1 MPHNTACCDHDHDL
15 TTHPLGQS
23 NGHAPGHDHLHD
35 NEAKDLLTE
44 QHPTSQSCSHHHAH
58 EKKHNHT
65 HAHDGDDHKHKAT
78 QDHGHKHKSE
88 LRHEHGHDH
97 KHGHACNHD
106 HVHGATSI
114 SEKAIVPAD
123 AKRLRLH
130 IAEMD
135 CPTEEALIRRSL
147 TGMPHVLG
155 LDFDLLNRILTV
167 HHYQQEADE
176 IHAKLKNLGMS
187 GTELAA
193 GASALAPA
201 TPTKSR
207 YWKMAFGVSA
217 AAAAEITA
225 WVTGS
230 DTSVTV
236 ALLAL
241 CAILACGIPTLKKGW
256 IALRH
261 FTLNIHLLM
270 TAAVIGALA
279 IGQWPEAAM
288 VICLFAVAEMIEAAS
303 LLRARDAISGLLAQ
317 APETALVQQI
327 DASWK
332 PIATTDIDVGALV
345 QCRPG
350 DRIALDGIIEAG
362 QSNVNQ
368 AAITGESIPVEKR
381 IGDIVYA
388 GTLNQSGA
396 IQIRVSTAA
405 NATMLARIAL
415 SVQEAQSQRAPM
427 QGFVDKFA
435 AIYTPTVFTFAL
447 LMAIVPPLFFH
458 QYWHESLYR
467 ALVLLVIACP
477 CALVISTPVTI
488 VSGLALAARRGIVVK
503 GGLFL
508 EHGRQ
513 LKTLAFDKTGTLTE
527 GKPRLT
533 HTISLSNNTDTDI
546 LRLAASLDAH
556 SSHPL
561 AHALVEACQNALLP
575 ASDIS
580 LIEMGRGRGVTGRI
594 QDVQYQLGNRAMVD
608 ELQIALADDKLQQHD
623 QQVQELEKSG
633 NTVIFLCAN
642 KTVLGLL
649 AIADQVRATS
659 KEAIAELHALG
670 ISTLMLTGDNDHTAQ
685 AIAAQTGITDVR
697 SQLLP
702 QDKLDAVKHLA
713 NQGVTGMTGDG
724 INDAPALARAHIGF
738 AMAAG
743 SDTALETADVALM
756 QNDLRKLPEF
766 IRISHKTSEI
776 LWQNII
782 FALTVKLVFFALAL
796 TGHASLWMAV
806 FADTGTSLLV
816 VLNGVRLLTYSDA
829 VSATR

>member
-1 MPHNTACCDHDHDL
+1 MTQNSACCDHDHDINS
-15 TTHPLGQS
+15 HPLS
-23 NGHAPGHDHLHD
+23 RSKAPHASGHVHEDDHEDDHED
-35 NEAKDLLTE
+35 EHEHEHQHNNQQPVE
-44 QHPTSQSCSHHHAH
+44 QHRGDAHHEHA
-58 EKKHNHT
+58 KI
-65 HAHDGDDHKHKAT
+65 HD
-78 QDHGHKHKSE
+78 
-88 LRHEHGHDH
+88 HGHDH
-97 KHGHACNHD
+97 GHTHKHDHQHAHACSHD
-106 HVHGATSI
+106 HAHGAASVLQ
-114 SEKAIVPAD
+114 KAVVPAD
-123 AKRLRLH
+123 AKRMRLH
-130 IAEMD
+130 IADMD

-147 TGMPHVLG
+147 TGMPKVLG

-167 HHYQQEADE
+167 HHYQQDPVE
-176 IHAKLKNLGMS
+176 IHEKLKDLGMS

-193 GASALAPA
+193 GETASAPAAPS
-201 TPTKSR
+201 KSR
-207 YWKMAFGVSA
+207 YWKVGFGILA

-225 WVTGS
+225 WITGTDAS
-230 DTSVTV
+230 IVIAFLSIV
-236 ALLAL
+236 
-241 CAILACGIPTLKKGW
+241 AILACGIPTLKKGW

-270 TAAVIGALA
+270 TAAVTGALA

-327 DASWK
+327 DQSWK
-332 PIATTDIDVGALV
+332 AIATSEIDVGALV

-350 DRIALDGIIEAG
+350 DRIALDGILETG
-362 QSNVNQ
+362 QSHVNQ

-381 IGDIVYA
+381 PGDIVYA

-396 IQIRVSTAA
+396 IQIRVSAA
-405 NATMLARIAL
+405 ADSTMLARIAQ

-435 AIYTPTVFTFAL
+435 AIYTPVVFAFAL
-447 LMAIVPPLFFH
+447 LMAIVPPLFFQH
-458 QYWHESLYR
+458 AWHESLYR

-527 GKPRLT
+527 GKPRLNR
-533 HTISLSNNTDTDI
+533 TISVSKYKDSEI
-546 LRLAASLDAH
+546 LRLAASIDAH

-561 AHALVEACQNALLP
+561 AHALVDACTDTLSPADDIGLLE
-575 ASDIS
+575 I
-580 LIEMGRGRGVTGRI
+580 GRGRGVTGRI
-594 QDVQYQLGNRAMVD
+594 QGVEFQLGNRAMID
-608 ELQIALADDKLQQHD
+608 ALNIVLPDDKLQQLN
-623 QQVQELEKSG
+623 QQTQELEKSG
-633 NTVIFLCAN
+633 NTVIFLCAD

-649 AIADQVRATS
+649 AIADQVRAS
-659 KEAIAELHALG
+659 GKQAIAELHALG

-702 QDKLDAVKHLA
+702 QDKLEAIKQLA
-713 NQGVTGMTGDG
+713 DQGVTGMTGDG

-738 AMAAG
+738 AMATG

-766 IRISHKTSEI
+766 IRISQKTSTI

-782 FALTVKLVFFALAL
+782 FALAVKFVFFALAL
-796 TGHASLWMAV
+796 SGHASLWMAV

-816 VLNGVRLLTYSDA
+816 VLNGVRLLTYSDSL
-829 VSATR
+829 SAAR

>member
-1 MPHNTACCDHDHDL
+1 MTQKTACCGHHNELPAQPLEQKDQHDH
-15 TTHPLGQS
+15 
-23 NGHAPGHDHLHD
+23 AGHDHPHLH
-35 NEAKDLLTE
+35 
-44 QHPTSQSCSHHHAH
+44 QHQHKHSHACSHD
-58 EKKHNHT
+58 HT
-65 HAHDGDDHKHKAT
+65 HAKVVA
-78 QDHGHKHKSE
+78 
-88 LRHEHGHDH
+88 
-97 KHGHACNHD
+97 
-106 HVHGATSI
+106 
-114 SEKAIVPAD
+114 SEKAVVPAD
-123 AKRLRLH
+123 AKRLRMH
-130 IAEMD
+130 IADMD

-167 HHYQQEADE
+167 HHYQQDAAE
-176 IHAKLKNLGMS
+176 IHAKLKDLGMS
-187 GTELAA
+187 GTELAV
-193 GASALAPA
+193 GASGSAPA
-201 TPTKSR
+201 APSRGR
-207 YWKMAFGVSA
+207 YWRLAFGGIA
-217 AAAAEITA
+217 AASAEITA

-230 DTSVTV
+230 DTSATV

-241 CAILACGIPTLKKGW
+241 SAILACGIPTLKKGW

-288 VICLFAVAEMIEAAS
+288 VICLFAIAEMIEAAS

-317 APETALVQQI
+317 APETALVQQV
-327 DASWK
+327 DTSWK
-332 PIATTDIDVGALV
+332 PVATAEIAVGDLV

-350 DRIALDGIIEAG
+350 DRIALDGTIENG

-368 AAITGESIPVEKR
+368 AAITGESFPVEKR
-381 IGDIVYA
+381 LGDVVYA
-388 GTLNQSGA
+388 GTLNQTGA
-396 IQIRVSTAA
+396 IQIRVSAAA
-405 NATMLARIAL
+405 NSTMLARIAQ

-435 AIYTPTVFTFAL
+435 AIYTPAVFTFAL
-447 LMAIVPPLFFH
+447 LMAIVPPLALH
-458 QYWHESLYR
+458 QSWHESLYR

-508 EHGRQ
+508 EHGRK
-513 LKTLAFDKTGTLTE
+513 LRTLAFDKTGTLTE

-533 HTISLSNNTDTDI
+533 RTMSVSNATEAEI
-546 LRLAASLDAH
+546 LKLAASLDAN

-561 AHALVEACQNALLP
+561 AHALIEACTEKLEQAD
-575 ASDIS
+575 DIS
-580 LIEMGRGRGVTGRI
+580 LLEIGRGRGITGRI
-594 QDVQYQLGNRAMVD
+594 QNVQYQLGNRAMLD
-608 ELQIALADDKLQQHD
+608 ELAIALSDEKRQQLN
-623 QQVQELEKSG
+623 QQVQELEKTG

-642 KTVLGLL
+642 HRVLGLL
-649 AIADQVRATS
+649 AIADQVRASS
-659 KEAIAELHALG
+659 KQAIAELHALG
-670 ISTLMLTGDNDHTAQ
+670 VATLMLTGDNDHTAQ

-702 QDKLDAVKHLA
+702 QDKLEAIKQLA
-713 NQGVTGMTGDG
+713 DQGVTGMTGDG

-766 IRISHKTSEI
+766 IRISHKTSAV
-776 LWQNII
+776 LWQNIV
-782 FALTVKLVFFALAL
+782 FALAVKFVFFALAL
-796 TGHASLWMAV
+796 SGHASLWMAV

-816 VLNGVRLLTYSDA
+816 VLNGVRLLTYSDSLA
-829 VSATR
+829 SER

>member
-1 MPHNTACCDHDHDL
+1 MTQDSSCC
-15 TTHPLGQS
+15 
-23 NGHAPGHDHLHD
+23 GHDHGLVDHPLAPTHD
-35 NEAKDLLTE
+35 
-44 QHPTSQSCSHHHAH
+44 HHHDGHAHHHGHSH
-58 EKKHNHT
+58 EKKHEH
-65 HAHDGDDHKHKAT
+65 HDH
-78 QDHGHKHKSE
+78 
-88 LRHEHGHDH
+88 HGHDH
-97 KHGHACNHD
+97 KHGHACSHD
-106 HVHGATSI
+106 HSHAAPSA
-114 SEKAIVPAD
+114 SEKAVVPAD

-130 IAEMD
+130 IADMD
-135 CPTEEALIRRSL
+135 CPTEEALIRRTM

-167 HHYQQEADE
+167 HHYQQEPAE
-176 IHAKLKNLGMS
+176 IHAKLKALGMS
-187 GTELAA
+187 GTELAEGEKA
-193 GASALAPA
+193 AAPA
-201 TPTKSR
+201 TPSKAQ
-207 YWKMAFGVSA
+207 YWKVAVGVIT

-225 WVTGS
+225 WVTGN
-230 DTSVTV
+230 DTSLPV
-236 ALLAL
+236 ALLAVT
-241 CAILACGIPTLKKGW
+241 AILACGMPTLKKGW

-270 TAAVIGALA
+270 TAAVMGALA

-303 LLRARDAISGLLAQ
+303 LLRARDAISGLLAH
-317 APETALVQQI
+317 APETALVQQV
-327 DASWK
+327 DASWQAI
-332 PIATTDIDVGALV
+332 PTNEVAVGALV

-350 DRIALDGIIEAG
+350 DRIALDGTIEAG
-362 QSNVNQ
+362 QSHVNQ

-388 GTLNQSGA
+388 GSLNQSGA
-396 IQIRVSTAA
+396 IQIRVSAAA
-405 NATMLARIAL
+405 NATMLARIAQ
-415 SVQEAQSQRAPM
+415 SVQDAQSQRAPM

-435 AIYTPTVFTFAL
+435 AVYTPSVFLFAV
-447 LMAIVPPLFFH
+447 LMALVPPLALH
-458 QYWHESLYR
+458 HSWHESLYR

-477 CALVISTPVTI
+477 CALVISTPVTV

-533 HTISLSNNTDTDI
+533 KTISLGNESEAT
-546 LRLAASLDAH
+546 LLQLAASLDAN

-561 AHALVEACQNALLP
+561 AHALVEACTTGLLP
-575 ASDIS
+575 ASEIT
-580 LIEMGRGRGVTGRI
+580 LVEQGRGRGISGTIDGI
-594 QDVQYQLGNRAMVD
+594 HYQLGNRALV
-608 ELQIALADDKLQQHD
+608 EALAINISTD
-623 QQVQELEKSG
+623 QQQLLDREVAALEKLG
-633 NTVIFLCAN
+633 NTIIFLCSN
-642 KTVLGLL
+642 QSLLGLL

-659 KEAIAELHALG
+659 KQAIEELHALG

-702 QDKLDAVKHLA
+702 QDKLDAVKQLA
-713 NQGVTGMTGDG
+713 DQGVTGMTGDG

-766 IRISHKTSEI
+766 IRISQKTSAI
-776 LWQNII
+776 LWQNIG
-782 FALTVKLVFFALAL
+782 FALVVKFIFFALAL
-796 TGHASLWMAV
+796 SGHASLWMAV

-816 VLNGVRLLTYSDA
+816 VLNGVRLLTYSDSLA
-829 VSATR
+829 SPAR

>member
-1 MPHNTACCDHDHDL
+1 MTQKTACCGHDHDL
-15 TTHPLGQS
+15 PTHPLEQQDHHDRAE
-23 NGHAPGHDHLHD
+23 HAGHDH
-35 NEAKDLLTE
+35 A
-44 QHPTSQSCSHHHAH
+44 HPH
-58 EKKHNHT
+58 E
-65 HAHDGDDHKHKAT
+65 HKHA
-78 QDHGHKHKSE
+78 
-88 LRHEHGHDH
+88 H
-97 KHGHACNHD
+97 KHGHACSHD
-106 HVHGATSI
+106 HDHGTAVA
-114 SEKAIVPAD
+114 SEKAVVPAD
-123 AKRLRLH
+123 AKRLRMH
-130 IAEMD
+130 IADMD

-167 HHYQQEADE
+167 HHYQQDPAE
-176 IHAKLKNLGMS
+176 IHTKLKDLGMS

-193 GASALAPA
+193 GESASAPAAPA
-201 TPTKSR
+201 RSR
-207 YWKMAFGVSA
+207 YWKLAIGGSA

-230 DTSVTV
+230 DTSITV

-241 CAILACGIPTLKKGW
+241 SAIVACGIPTLKKGW

-270 TAAVIGALA
+270 TAAVLGALA

-288 VICLFAVAEMIEAAS
+288 VICLFAIAEMIEAAS

-327 DASWK
+327 DTSWK
-332 PIATTDIDVGALV
+332 PVATTEIAVGNLV

-350 DRIALDGIIEAG
+350 DRIALDGTIENG

-388 GTLNQSGA
+388 GTLNQTGA
-396 IQIRVSTAA
+396 IQIRVSAAA
-405 NATMLARIAL
+405 NSTMLARIAQ

-435 AIYTPTVFTFAL
+435 AIYTPVVFIFAL
-447 LMAIVPPLFFH
+447 LMAIVPPLALN
-458 QYWHESLYR
+458 QGWHESLYR

-533 HTISLSNNTDTDI
+533 RAMSVSNATDAEI
-546 LRLAASLDAH
+546 LKLAASLDAH

-561 AHALVEACQNALLP
+561 AHALVEACTEKLEQAD
-575 ASDIS
+575 DIS
-580 LIEMGRGRGVTGRI
+580 LLEIGRGRGVTGRI
-594 QDVQYQLGNRAMVD
+594 HNVQYQLGNRAMLD
-608 ELQIALADDKLQQHD
+608 ELNIALSDEKRQQLD
-623 QQVQELEKSG
+623 QQVQELEKTG

-642 KTVLGLL
+642 HMVLGLL

-659 KEAIAELHALG
+659 KQAIAELQALG
-670 ISTLMLTGDNDHTAQ
+670 VATLMLTGDNDHTAQ

-702 QDKLDAVKHLA
+702 QDKLEAIKQLA
-713 NQGVTGMTGDG
+713 DQGVTGMTGDG

-766 IRISHKTSEI
+766 IRISHKTSAV

-782 FALTVKLVFFALAL
+782 FALVVKFVFFALAL
-796 TGHASLWMAV
+796 SGHASLWMAV

-816 VLNGVRLLTYSDA
+816 VLNGVRLLTYSDSLA
-829 VSATR
+829 SVR